1 MFHLAK
7 LVDPYEQLKRSASV
21 KNLPNQNAESLVSSA
36 RDHPAIS
43 EEPTGNNTGNIIAV
57 VEQVTGGAGEQVGLS
72 VEELTA
78 AFRAKSKEATQS
90 LKIPEATR

>member
-21 KNLPNQNAESLVSSA
+21 KNLPNQNAELLVNSA
-36 RDHPAIS
+36 RDHPVIS
-43 EEPTGNNTGNIIAV
+43 EEPTGEIIAV
-57 VEQVTGGAGEQVGLS
+57 VEEVTGGAGEQVGLS